1 MPLRAG
7 CPTRSRRLFFF
18 VVEVVVGRGEV
29 WPELFDAL
37 VRLAI
42 IFRRLQ
48 ILDDFERDTRPLSVI
63 DELILSG
70 GPGRV
75 LEIRGE
81 FECPVHT
88 AITLGYLSPEVPIFN
103 VVRLYLQESINA
115 RMLMGGSVMIR
126 LGSP

>member
-37 VRLAI
+37 VRLTI

-48 ILDDFERDTRPLSVI
+48 ILDDFERGTRPPSAL
-63 DELILSG
+63 DALILSG
-70 GPGRV
+70 GPRRV
-75 LEIRGE
+75 LATRGA

-88 AITLGYLSPEVPIFN
+88 AITLGYLSSEVPIFK
-103 VVRLYLQESINA
+103 VVRLYLQEFRNA
-115 RMLMGGSVMIR
+115 SSLMGGPVRIR
-126 LGSP
+126 

>member
-48 ILDDFERDTRPLSVI
+48 ILDDFERGTRPLSVI

-75 LEIRGE
+75 LEVRGE
-81 FECPVHT
+81 VEGAVHT
-88 AITLGYLSPEVPIFN
+88 ARTLGYLS
-103 VVRLYLQESINA
+103 A
-115 RMLMGGSVMIR
+115 GGAAFYD
-126 LGSP
+126 G

>member
-48 ILDDFERDTRPLSVI
+48 ILDDFERGTRPLSVI

-70 GPGRV
+70 GPGRA
-75 LEIRGE
+75 LGRRGE
-81 FECPVHT
+81 FKGPVH
-88 AITLGYLSPEVPIFN
+88 IGMTLGYGSAGVP
-103 VVRLYLQESINA
+103 VLTL
-115 RMLMGGSVMIR
+115 
-126 LGSP
+126 